1 MVKYLINGSYT
12 IEGTKGLLKEGG
24 TRRQEMITNL
34 IKNLGGNLEAFYY
47 TIGKDDIVVIFE
59 VPDRKSALALSM
71 SVTASGSAN
80 VSLTELIDPSE
91 IDEAV
96 KITVGYRPPGD

>member
-1 MVKYLINGSYT
+1 MVKYLITGSYT
-12 IEGTKGLLKEGG
+12 IEGTKGLLKDGG

-34 IKNLGGNLEAFYY
+34 IKNLGGNLESLYY
-47 TIGKDDIVVIFE
+47 TIGKDDIVAIFE
-59 VPDRKSALALSM
+59 VPDRKTALALSM
-71 SVTASGSAN
+71 TVTASGGAN

-96 KITVGYRPPGD
+96 NINVGYRPPGD